1 MTEQQK
7 NRKSN
12 IKNITSF
19 EVINY
24 NFLNKFQMGLVKCAN
39 TLIGV
44 PGKIKGIS
52 GGETKRLAFACEVIY
67 L

>member
-24 NFLNKFQMGLVKCAN
+24 KFLNKFQMGLVKCAN